1 MQPPPLVAQFIEW
14 YCHEREVGETFQAW
28 AEQAGVRK
36 LTVQRWLQDDR
47 VLALLEVKL
56 RKLNGGVVKVQE
68 VLETLHR
75 LAVAGD
81 VKAARTYLE
90 AVDRMAPRRH
100 EVTIT
105 DARNLSNEQ
114 LKAELQRAVAL
125 LERQPE
131 LPPVEDAEVVEDSLA
146 S

>member
-1 MQPPPLVAQFIEW
+1 
-14 YCHEREVGETFQAW
+14 
-28 AEQAGVRK
+28 
-36 LTVQRWLQDDR
+36 
-47 VLALLEVKL
+47 
-56 RKLNGGVVKVQE
+56 
-68 VLETLHR
+68 
-75 LAVAGD
+75 
-81 VKAARTYLE
+81 
-90 AVDRMAPRRH
+90 
-100 EVTIT
+100 VTIT

>member
-1 MQPPPLVAQFIEW
+1 
-14 YCHEREVGETFQAW
+14 
-28 AEQAGVRK
+28 
-36 LTVQRWLQDDR
+36 LQDDR